1 MARAVHAA
9 GAVAVAMAA
18 ALALGVKFEGERLQA
33 YRDPAGIPTICRGHT
48 RGVRMSHTATPV
60 ECEALAH
67 ADTMDALHAVNQF
80 VTVELNSNELIAY
93 TDFVYNVGAEKF
105 RTSTLLRKLNA
116 GDRAGA
122 CKELLR
128 WVYADGRVLPGLVKR
143 RQAEYRLCIT
153 PETETT

>member
-33 YRDPAGIPTICRGHT
+33 YRDPAGVPTICRGHT
-48 RGVRMSHTATPV
+48 RDVRMNHTATPV
-60 ECEALAH
+60 ECEALAQ
-67 ADTMDALHAVNQF
+67 ADTMDALRAVDRF
-80 VTVELNSNELIAY
+80 VTVELNNNELIAY

-128 WVYADGRVLPGLVKR
+128 WVYAGGKVLPGLVKR
-143 RQAEYRLCIT
+143 RKAEYRLCIT

>member
-9 GAVAVAMAA
+9 GAVAIAMAA

-33 YRDPAGIPTICRGHT
+33 YHDPVRIPTMCRGHT
-48 RGVRMSHTATPV
+48 AGVRLGDVATPA
-60 ECEALAH
+60 ECEALAQT
-67 ADTMDALHAVNQF
+67 DTLDALRTVSQL
-80 VTVELNSNELIAY
+80 VTVELNNNELVAY

-128 WVYADGRVLPGLVKR
+128 WVYADSKMLPGLVKR
-143 RQAEYRLCIT
+143 RQVEYRLCIT
-153 PETETT
+153 PETEST